1 MVSVLA
7 LSAVYGGFES
17 RSGQA
22 KTIKLVFDAYLLSTQ
37 HYGEKAKTSLLGIR
51 IRCPSGTTCLS
62 TDCCF
67 SELAILKNPTMRV
80 GLIQSG
86 PHNHFIVLAM
96 I

>member
-1 MVSVLA
+1 
-7 LSAVYGGFES
+7 
-17 RSGQA
+17 
-22 KTIKLVFDAYLLSTQ
+22 
-37 HYGEKAKTSLLGIR
+37 LLGIR

-86 PHNHFIVLAM
+86 PHHLIIGLIKQVY
-96 I
+96 